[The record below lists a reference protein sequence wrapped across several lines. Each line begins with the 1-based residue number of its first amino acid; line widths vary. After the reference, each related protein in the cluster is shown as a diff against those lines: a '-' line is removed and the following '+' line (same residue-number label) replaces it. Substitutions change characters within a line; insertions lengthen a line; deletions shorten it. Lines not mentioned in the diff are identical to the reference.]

1 MSRED
6 ILKNKFEF
14 LPYQK
19 FRDSEYM
26 NRFLLMIEQNKQ
38 PFFEG
43 ISQNKKHESFVLKDD
58 IFYISDGKKSYAFKL
73 DEDFDKFYCWF
84 ILVLKNKYDK
94 IEVKKCCSIMVIIFN
109 TNIKWFIILKED

>member
-26 NRFLLMIEQNKQ
+26 NRFLLMVEQNKQ
-38 PFFEG
+38 SFFEG

-73 DEDFDKFYCWF
+73 DEYFDKFVKEMIEEDVPVFLISF
-84 ILVLKNKYDK
+84 IFPDCEDLFDF
-94 IEVKKCCSIMVIIFN
+94 S
-109 TNIKWFIILKED
+109 FIADSF